1 VPAKHQLISALDAQ
15 NVRFGRA
22 DYWLAYY
29 IDFITD
35 ERMIFASDDPQR
47 ILLYNRI
54 VAEHAGEAVRL
65 SRRPCPGG
73 VALIPGV
80 YRCP

>member
-1 VPAKHQLISALDAQ
+1 MIRALEAQ
-15 NVRFGRA
+15 GVRYGTA

-29 IDFITD
+29 IDFMTR
-35 ERMIFASDDPQR
+35 ERMIFAAESPQR

-54 VAEHAGEAVRL
+54 VAEHAAEAVRL
-65 SRRPCPGG
+65 SRRPCEGG
-73 VALIPGV
+73 TPVAAGV